1 MSIEN
6 ARFIKA
12 SSEFIADASPSPL
25 FRRKFT
31 IEEVKDDIILSACT
45 LGLGRIFI
53 NGKEIEEN
61 LFCTPIS
68 DFRKTLWYRKYNIS
82 KYILQG
88 ENVLSV
94 WCGNGWY
101 NESIGSRWGTNTAS
115 WRDNPKILIS
125 IDSDEGTLLE
135 SDELF
140 LCKNESAITFNELR
154 SGEYFDFN
162 LYESNWCDLDY
173 DDSSWEPAILDTTP
187 PAGILRECQC
197 EPIREMDIFPS
208 KLIKAEDSRYLF
220 DIGQNIS
227 GYVRLNITEPL
238 SGEIEIKY
246 RESIDSNYNT
256 LDNDMARFYESTPFQ
271 CDKVILNGSSCT
283 WSPRFA
289 YHGFRYIEITAP
301 FPITSEMVSG
311 VYVHQDV
318 KLRSSFSCSNS
329 TFNTLFKMGQMASW
343 SNMFYALTDCP
354 SREKMGWMN
363 DVQASTE
370 QMLTNFHIEKLLTK
384 IFQDIKDAMLDDGS
398 LPGIVPTWG
407 WGFDWG
413 NGPVSDGSLFE
424 IPYAIYMHTADRTP
438 LIEALPYFERY
449 LDYIRRNSESG
460 LFKKGLWDWAAPSY
474 GADQAPCKVPVEFIN
489 LVLLVKFLR
498 ITALAT
504 ELSGKSAISYESEI
518 DSTKQFIINSYID
531 DNGRCKINEQ
541 TAISLLVYYD
551 IYSSESLVRQLK
563 ELVENNN
570 FHIATGMVGTR
581 HIFIALNKCGLQE
594 HAYKIFTSEGY
605 PSYNYWLELGATALC
620 EMWEDKHS
628 RNHHMY
634 SDFMSYFMKTIIG
647 INTISPGYK
656 SVDISPYFFKALDY
670 ACGYQETVS
679 GKISVSWKRQNGKI
693 TCHINIPENTTATC
707 HGIQLVCGDNYLE
720 F

>member
-6 ARFIKA
+6 AKFIKA
-12 SSEFIADASPSPL
+12 TSEFISDASPSPL

-31 IEEVKDDIILSACT
+31 ISEIRENVILSVCT

-53 NGKEIEEN
+53 NGVEIEDN
-61 LFCTPIS
+61 LFCSPIS

-82 KYILQG
+82 KLLIHG
-88 ENVLSV
+88 ENILAV

-101 NESIGSRWGTNTAS
+101 NESIESRWGTNTAT

-125 IDSDEGTLLE
+125 IDSEGETIAE

-140 LCKNESAITFNELR
+140 LCNNESAVIFNELR

-162 LYESNWCDLDY
+162 LYESGWCNLDY
-173 DDSSWEPAILDTTP
+173 DDSSWSKAIIDTTP
-187 PAGILRECQC
+187 PSGVLRECKC
-197 EPIREMDIFPS
+197 EPVRELDIFPS
-208 KLIKAEDSRYLF
+208 RLIKQENSKYIF

-227 GYVRLNITEPL
+227 GYIRLNIDQPL
-238 SGEIEIKY
+238 CGEMVIKY
-246 RESIDSNYNT
+246 RESIDDDYKL
-256 LDNDMARFYESTPFQ
+256 LDNDMERFYLSSPFQ
-271 CDKVILNGSSCT
+271 CDKVILNGSPCV
-283 WSPRFA
+283 WSPRFV
-289 YHGFRYIEITAP
+289 YHGFRYIEITSP
-301 FPITSEMVSG
+301 FPLTSKMVSG
-311 VYVHQDV
+311 VYVHQDI
-318 KLRSSFSCSNS
+318 KLRSSFNCSNN

-370 QMLTNFHIEKLLTK
+370 QMLTDFHIEKLLIK
-384 IFQDIKDAMLDDGS
+384 ILQDIKDAMSNDGS

-424 IPYAIYMHTADRTP
+424 IPYAIYMHTGDSTH
-438 LIEALPYFERY
+438 LVDALPYFNRY
-449 LDYIRRNSESG
+449 LEYIRKNSVSG

-489 LVLLVKFLR
+489 LVLLYKFLR
-498 ITALAT
+498 ITALAAELAGFSADAYNT
-504 ELSGKSAISYESEI
+504 EINN
-518 DSTKQFIINSYID
+518 TKQLIWDNYID
-531 DNGRCKINEQ
+531 NNKRCKINEQ
-541 TAISLLVYYD
+541 TAIVLLIYYD
-551 IYSSESLVRQLK
+551 ICNSENMTNQLK
-563 ELVENNN
+563 ELVESNN
-570 FHIATGMVGTR
+570 FHISTGMVGTR
-581 HIFIALNKCGLQE
+581 HLFIALNKCGLQE
-594 HAYKIFTSEGY
+594 YAYKIFTVDGY
-605 PSYNYWLELGATALC
+605 PSYKYWIELNATALC

-634 SDFMSYFMKTIIG
+634 SDFMSYFIKTILG
-647 INTISPGYK
+647 INAVLPGYK
-656 SVDISPYFFKALDY
+656 TADISPYFFKELDY
-670 ACGYQETVS
+670 ARGYQETVS
-679 GKISVSWKRQNGKI
+679 GKIHISWERQNEKI
-693 TCHINIPENTTATC
+693 ICHINLPDGIKATC
-707 HGIQLVCGDNYLE
+707 HGRKLNSGDNYLE